1 MCLIILRAF
10 LRALHYEGF
19 GIKTK
24 KIRIKEENCS
34 TFSNEDTIIMSVAF
48 KRQWQEF
55 NGLDGTFHVGR
66 TDIYHNS
73 QKHVFTASEEGVRTP
88 AVRLNNKWIIKQFG
102 QNDNVISFIDPA
114 TAANYDPS
122 NENNASATYHRF
134 HVNGTADHNFV
145 NLVGQN
151 ALVTTDVDPNVPN
164 TGKKVRLYIK
174 LVDENFGQN
183 HDWFLAR
190 SANNDQF
197 LSLVTRDGDD
207 KFTQAHAFGKDTFR
221 TRNVVIM
228 PEEDSYNTGGGTGT
242 LSRRNYIRFN
252 YGRNWSISS
261 EAGHAGSNGVI
272 SENALYIRCGAGG
285 EDEAR
290 MRFEPR
296 GVFMQ
301 IPEVAGTMAGMRD
314 DANISRDCIV
324 FNRDVGH
331 LFFKYYKQQTDGSM
345 KRFLK
350 KINLVD
356 VNEATGE
363 QNDQIGRVDEN
374 DLGTD
379 QSTDIPV
386 QNNV

>member
-1 MCLIILRAF
+1 
-10 LRALHYEGF
+10 
-19 GIKTK
+19 
-24 KIRIKEENCS
+24 
-34 TFSNEDTIIMSVAF
+34 MSVAF

-102 QNDNVISFIDPA
+102 QNDNVISFIDPD

-122 NENNASATYHRF
+122 NENNASVTYHRF

-145 NLVGQN
+145 NLVGAN

-174 LVDENFGQN
+174 LVDENLQQN
-183 HDWFLAR
+183 HDWYLAR

-207 KFTQAHAFGKDTFR
+207 KYTQAHAFGKDTFR

-228 PEEDSYNTGGGTGT
+228 PEEDSYNTGGGAGT

-261 EAGHAGSNGVI
+261 EAGSNSSNGGI

-285 EDEAR
+285 ADEAR
-290 MRFEPR
+290 MRFEPK

-301 IPEVAGTMAGMRD
+301 IPEVAGTMAAMRD

-363 QNDQIGRVDEN
+363 QNDQIGRLDEN

-379 QSTDIPV
+379 ESTDIPV